1 MDNPE
6 IDEDGSKSW
15 YLDGRLHRTDGP
27 AIENADGSKTWWL
40 NGFLHR
46 TDGAACEWSDGDL
59 WWYLNG
65 EKYKFDEWLEINSY
79 LTHEQKVIMKLQY
92 G

>member
-65 EKYKFDEWLEINSY
+65 EKYKFDKWLELNPD
-79 LTHEQKVIMKLQY
+79 LTDGEKVMMKLQY